1 MQFNYQTRTKEGL
14 VQIGII
20 EASSKKEAVALLQ
33 QEGLYVT
40 YLEKA
45 ESESFYF
52 RQIEFFTK
60 ARRKDIMMFCRE
72 LSLMLKSGV
81 GLVESLKS
89 LALQTTKDKFRNQIL
104 KIAADVEGGVYF
116 SEALAKFPKVFSNF
130 FINMIKSGEAS
141 GKLSESLS
149 YLALHLEREYNLI
162 NKIKSG
168 MTYPVFVLLVFV
180 GIGAMGIFI
189 VLPSFNETLNSLQV
203 EIPLITKI
211 VLGIGDFV
219 RVWWWTILLGLAA
232 ITIFFWCYIKTEEGK
247 DLVGR
252 TSLKIP
258 LIGSLVKKIQLT
270 RFTENLST
278 LILAGLPITQ
288 ALEIVSKVTGNKV
301 YQRIILEAQEGV
313 RRGEPMSAVLEKK
326 SEYVPA
332 LVTQMIRVGE
342 RTGRLD
348 ESLLNVANFYESE
361 VNRRIDSL
369 VEIIEPILIIVLGGL
384 VAGLMISIIMPV
396 YKGMSSFGI

>member
-130 FINMIKSGEAS
+130 
-141 GKLSESLS
+141 L
-149 YLALHLEREYNLI
+149 

-313 RRGEPMSAVLEKK
+313 RRGEPMSAILEKK